1 MIPGL
6 DAPLFAQDK
15 KALEYTVPVSY
26 EPKVWYSNS
35 NVGNLHTVLGLV
47 HLFLLTGISFAFPLL
62 PVPPHPTIK
71 EAPSP
76 LAALTELPT
85 AATPFV

>member
-1 MIPGL
+1 MPDDTWARCPTL
-6 DAPLFAQDK
+6 RTRQ
-15 KALEYTVPVSY
+15 ESTRVY
-26 EPKVWYSNS
+26 EPKVRYPNS

-47 HLFLLTGISFAFPLL
+47 HLFLPTGISFAFPLL
-62 PVPPHPTIK
+62 PVSPPHPTIE

-76 LAALTELPT
+76 LAALIGLPT